1 MFYNNAL
8 CDIYIGKG
16 AGKKLMDDMRSAKH
30 SVKIISPYLS
40 PYLISELI
48 YLKDNNIDIKL
59 ITTNNIEDFYGD
71 RERNIYKLII
81 QKRNTDFDKQIIRDK
96 WIKFTKTLSNIGY
109 GLIVLLIGLAYYF
122 RDLKVFLG
130 FIPIIILFLIRSL
143 YKKKIRNSPIYS
155 YNYTQLFPFKVYISN
170 EKTSLIHSKIYLIDD
185 KIAYMGSL
193 NFTQSGTQYNHETR
207 IRTTDVNA
215 IEKIKLEID
224 ELFENPY
231 MLSAD
236 LKLWGGNY
244 MLNLLT
250 KNTSNFK
257 TFWH

>member
-48 YLKDNNIDIKL
+48 NLKDKNIDIKL

-81 QKRNTDFDKQIIRDK
+81 QKRNKDFDRQTIRNN
-96 WIKFTKTLSNIGY
+96 WIKFTQTLSNISY
-109 GLIVLLIGLAYYF
+109 GLIALLIVLAYYF
-122 RDLKVFLG
+122 RDIKVFLG
-130 FIPIIILFLIRSL
+130 SIPIIILFLIRGW
-143 YKKKIRNSPIYS
+143 YKTKIKNIKIYS
-155 YNYTQLFPFKVYISN
+155 YSYKQLFPFKVYMSN

-185 KIAYMGSL
+185 QIAYLGSL
-193 NFTQSGTQYNHETR
+193 NFTQSGTQFNHETR
-207 IRTTDVNA
+207 IRTTDLNA
-215 IEKIKLEID
+215 IEKIRKEIED
-224 ELFENPY
+224 LFENAYIP
-231 MLSAD
+231 AVD
-236 LKLWGGNY
+236 LQTWGKQLYLEPIN
-244 MLNLLT
+244 
-250 KNTSNFK
+250 
-257 TFWH
+257 

>member
-16 AGKKLMDDMRSAKH
+16 AGKKLMDDMNNAKH

-40 PYLISELI
+40 PDLILELI
-48 YLKDNNIDIKL
+48 YLKNKNINVKL

-81 QKRNTDFDKQIIRDK
+81 QKRNTDFNKQIVRNK
-96 WIKFTKTLSNIGY
+96 WIKFAETLSRISY
-109 GLIVLLIGLAYYF
+109 GLIALLIALAYYF
-122 RDLKVFLG
+122 RDLKVFLV
-130 FIPIIILFLIRSL
+130 FVPIVVLFLIRSF
-143 YKKKIRNSPIYS
+143 YKTKIKNLQIYS
-155 YNYTQLFPFKVYISN
+155 YSYTQLFPFKVYMSN

-185 KIAYMGSL
+185 QIAYMGSL
-193 NFTQSGTQYNHETR
+193 NFTQSGTQFNHETR
-207 IRTTDVNA
+207 IRTTDAKA

-231 MLSAD
+231 MPAVD
-236 LKLWGGNY
+236 LQLWGKQLYLEPIN
-244 MLNLLT
+244 
-250 KNTSNFK
+250 
-257 TFWH
+257 